1 MQCALMHPCAV
12 WCGALQL
19 GYWDKALALAPAVS
33 QSYWRQLMQRKVDA
47 MSKEAAPAKEMLP
60 HMIAAG
66 QVGPAVELLLR
77 QKQYELA
84 AKIAAVAACG

>member
-1 MQCALMHPCAV
+1 MLFAV
-12 WCGALQL
+12 LQL
-19 GYWDKALALAPAVS
+19 GSWDKALALAPAVS

-47 MSKEAAPAKEMLP
+47 IGKEAAPAKELLP

-66 QVGPAVELLLR
+66 QVEPAMELLMR
-77 QKQYELA
+77 HKQYELA